1 MTLLYPVAETPEQAI
16 HAPKGFAAREKEA
29 RDLAAGAVIH
39 VMEAMGPAF
48 ETAEAALSAFPSLAA
63 QPWAA
68 LRPVAAGKPP
78 PPAKPV
84 NADGRRWPAPRSEGE
99 TLWRFSVA
107 YWRIEGAV
115 SAPEEAARKLRR
127 DPEAQGLD
135 VQALRAL
142 ARQPLRPSRPQRAL
156 DIGLFEVR
164 PPDAPH
170 IVMPDE

>member
-1 MTLLYPVAETPEQAI
+1 MTLLYPVAETPEQAL

-29 RDLAAGAVIH
+29 RDLAGGGVIH
-39 VMEAMGPAF
+39 VMEPMGPAF
-48 ETAEAALSAFPSLAA
+48 ETAAAALEAFPNLAA

-68 LRPVAAGKPP
+68 LRPVLAGKPA

-84 NADGRRWPAPRSEGE
+84 NADGRRWPAPKGE
-99 TLWRFSVA
+99 AKTLWRFSLA
-107 YWRIEGAV
+107 YWRIEGAAR
-115 SAPEEAARKLRR
+115 APDDPARKLRR

-135 VQALRAL
+135 AQALRAL
-142 ARQPLRPSRPQRAL
+142 AHQPLRPARPQRAL